1 MPTLTLHY
9 KEDPSAGPIPAEIH
23 YSSTTTTAPKPII
36 LIFHAGGFAAGS
48 TALIPR
54 TQIKYLTETL
64 DTIVVA
70 PAYRLCPQVS
80 LREGPLADARD
91 CLAWARTELAAAL
104 RREGVP
110 VVADAERI
118 GVMGHSAGGMLAL
131 ELGNEPHPPAAILD
145 FYGIKY
151 LTDPFWT
158 APLAAFAAVPDAPAA
173 LRKQVFD
180 GPVPVASP
188 PMFVNGKPDLRSP
201 RSAWMIHALK
211 HGTWFRA
218 CVEGGDA
225 VGDGEEEGLIS
236 EETLTALEPT
246 RGFGR
251 AAGFPPT
258 CFVHGTEDV
267 FAPFALAER
276 AEREAKA
283 KGVEVKFVRVQGAGH
298 VFDIGLAEEDEL
310 FKGPVVTALKWF
322 VERIGR
328 SQG

>member
-131 ELGNEPHPPAAILD
+131 ELVSECFPLPFPFPFIYSVGINSRTIRKKILTEATRATNRTLPPPSSIS
-145 FYGIKY
+145 
-151 LTDPFWT
+151 T
-158 APLAAFAAVPDAPAA
+158 A
-173 LRKQVFD
+173 
-180 GPVPVASP
+180 S
-188 PMFVNGKPDLRSP
+188 S
-201 RSAWMIHALK
+201 
-211 HGTWFRA
+211 T
-218 CVEGGDA
+218 
-225 VGDGEEEGLIS
+225 
-236 EETLTALEPT
+236 
-246 RGFGR
+246 
-251 AAGFPPT
+251 
-258 CFVHGTEDV
+258 
-267 FAPFALAER
+267 
-276 AEREAKA
+276 
-283 KGVEVKFVRVQGAGH
+283 
-298 VFDIGLAEEDEL
+298 
-310 FKGPVVTALKWF
+310 
-322 VERIGR
+322 
-328 SQG
+328 